1 MKAPFLDLKAA
12 YSEQA
17 HDLDT
22 ALKRVLESGSYILGQ
37 ECESFEKEYA
47 DFCAARHCVAVGNG
61 LDALKLILIAK
72 GVGEGDEVIVPSNTF
87 IATWLAVSEVGA
99 NPVPVEPDEKT
110 YNIDPEK
117 ITSAIT
123 RKTKAVIAVHLYG
136 QPADMDP
143 IIDICKDH
151 DLALVE
157 DAAQAHGAKY
167 KGRTVGAIGDAAGFS
182 FYPAKNLGAFGD
194 GGAVV
199 TNDPELADIVRVLRN
214 YGSRRKYENEVRGV
228 NSRLDEIQAALL
240 RVRLNVLED
249 WNHRRAMVAKKYL
262 KGLAEIDGVILPY
275 VPKWVM
281 PVWHQFVIRHPK
293 RDALREYLERAGV
306 STLVHYPI
314 PPHKSGAYRRNVLR
328 AGRLKLTET
337 LSNTILSLPIGPH
350 MSELQ
355 QDYVVRMISKCL
367 SPGQLH
373 RF

>member
-1 MKAPFLDLKAA
+1 MKVPFLDLKAA

-17 HDLDT
+17 HGLD
-22 ALKRVLESGSYILGQ
+22 AASRRVLESGRYILGP
-37 ECESFEKEYA
+37 ECENFEKEYA

-61 LDALKLILIAK
+61 LEALKLILIAK
-72 GVGEGDEVIVPSNTF
+72 GVGKGDEVIVPANTF

-117 ITSAIT
+117 IASAIT
-123 RKTKAVIAVHLYG
+123 KKTKAVIAVHLYG

-143 IIDICKDH
+143 IINICNDH

-167 KGRTVGAIGDAAGFS
+167 KGRTVGALGDAAGFS

-199 TNDPELADIVRVLRN
+199 TNDPELADTVRVLRN
-214 YGSRRKYENEVRGV
+214 YGSRRRYENEAKGV

-240 RVRLNVLED
+240 RVRLKVLED
-249 WNHRRAMVAKKYL
+249 WNHRRTMAAKRYL
-262 KGLAEIDGVILPY
+262 EGLAENDGLILPN
-275 VPKWVM
+275 VPKWAM
-281 PVWHQFVIRHPK
+281 PVWHQFVIRHQE
-293 RDALREYLERAGV
+293 RDALREHLERGGV
-306 STLVHYPI
+306 STLIHYPI
-314 PPHKSGAYRRNVLR
+314 PPHRSGAYKSNVLR
-328 AGRLKLTET
+328 VHHLKLTET
-337 LSNTILSLPIGPH
+337 LSDTVLSLPIGPH
-350 MSELQ
+350 ISKLQ
-355 QDYVVRMISKCL
+355 QDYVVSVISKFL

-373 RF
+373 RL